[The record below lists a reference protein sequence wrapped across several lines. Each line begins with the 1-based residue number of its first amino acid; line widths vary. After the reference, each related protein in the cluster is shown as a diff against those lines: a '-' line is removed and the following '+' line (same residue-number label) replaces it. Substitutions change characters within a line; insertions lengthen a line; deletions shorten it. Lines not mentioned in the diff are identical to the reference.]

1 VGYAITAASYPP
13 LEANDLDAEMEG
25 RVHHG
30 FILPDL
36 PNGHSNEFRIT
47 PDEQRIRPLLE
58 GFARVAV
65 QMPSLKRA
73 IIRSPLLWDPTEGYD
88 DGIQRKS
95 LVWGIQYSAEDIG
108 VNMAK
113 HDPTSQREQGYTAT
127 RALTWMVGDW
137 HPDAQLHSPFQQIGR
152 EKHGEDLV
160 EHWEQKY
167 MYADDLPHW
176 MFINAF

>member
-13 LEANDLDAEMEG
+13 FEANDLDAEMEE
-25 RVHHG
+25 RLHDQSV
-30 FILPDL
+30 LVDL

-47 PDEQRIRPLLE
+47 PDEQRLRPLLE
-58 GFARVAV
+58 GFARAAV

-88 DGIQRKS
+88 DGVQRKS

-113 HDPTSQREQGYTAT
+113 HD
-127 RALTWMVGDW
+127 
-137 HPDAQLHSPFQQIGR
+137 
-152 EKHGEDLV
+152 
-160 EHWEQKY
+160 
-167 MYADDLPHW
+167 
-176 MFINAF
+176 